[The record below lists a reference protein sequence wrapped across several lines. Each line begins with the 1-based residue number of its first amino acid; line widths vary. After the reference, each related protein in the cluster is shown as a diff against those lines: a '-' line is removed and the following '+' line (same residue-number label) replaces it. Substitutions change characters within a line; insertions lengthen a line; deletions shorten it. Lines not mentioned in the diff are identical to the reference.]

1 MIFLLW
7 VITFFYGGLVLFLLF
22 GFNKVEAP
30 EESSS
35 SGSIGFSIVIPFRN
49 EAENLPRLFASLQ
62 KLQYPQ
68 NRFEILLV
76 NDSSEDESERLSS
89 EFRDSFPDLIIRVL
103 QSERETTSPK
113 KDAVNTAVK
122 ISNFKYILTTD
133 ADCEVPETW
142 LQELESFIR
151 ETGAEF
157 IAGPVEIKEGK
168 SAKINLLNKFQ
179 ELDFLSLQGAT
190 IGGFGVEKPYMCNGA
205 NLCYTKAGFQQV
217 QGFDNNDKIA
227 SGDDVFLL
235 EKFQEAGCKTGYLL
249 SPKAIVS
256 TLPQPDLNS
265 LISQRIRW
273 AAKTSSYRNGFG
285 KFVAVVVFLMNLSLV
300 FGLITVSMG
309 ILPKETFFLYFLVKF
324 NVDFVIIYKT
334 AVFFE
339 KEKLMKNYFWSCL
352 LYPFFSSYVAVSSLF
367 TGYSWKGRRFKK

>member
-7 VITFFYGGLVLFLLF
+7 VITFFYGGLILFLLF
-22 GFNKVEAP
+22 GFNKVEASK
-30 EESSS
+30 ESSS
-35 SGSIGFSIVIPFRN
+35 AGSVGFSIVIPFRN

-62 KLQYPQ
+62 KLQYPG

-76 NDSSEDESERLSS
+76 NDSSEDESESFAS
-89 EFRDSFPDLIIRVL
+89 DFRNSIPNVRIEVL
-103 QSERETTSPK
+103 QSERETSSPK
-113 KDAVNTAVK
+113 KDAINTAAAVSK
-122 ISNFKYILTTD
+122 FEYILTTD
-133 ADCEVPETW
+133 ADCEVPEKW
-142 LQELESFIR
+142 LQELEYFIA

-157 IAGPVEIKEGK
+157 IAGPVAVKEGEPGK
-168 SAKINLLNKFQ
+168 SNLLAKFQ

-190 IGGFGVEKPYMCNGA
+190 IGGFGIEKPFMCNGA
-205 NLCYTKAGFQQV
+205 NLCYKKSGFDRV
-217 QGFDNNDKIA
+217 QGFDTNEKIA

-235 EKFQEAGCKTGYLL
+235 EKFEEAGFKTGYLK
-249 SPKAIVS
+249 SPKAIVYTS
-256 TLPQPDLNS
+256 PQPDLHS

-300 FGLITVSMG
+300 FGLIAVSAG

-324 NVDFVIIYKT
+324 NVDFVIIYKAT
-334 AVFFE
+334 VFFQ

-352 LYPFFSSYVAVSSLF
+352 LYPFFSSYVALSSLF
-367 TGYSWKGRRFKK
+367 AGYSWKGRRFKK